1 MVGSGILAYM
11 PSEQPCGACSG
22 TGVTEH
28 TEHSVETDKDG
39 NQKPVSRSWTGPC
52 STCHGSGSS

>member
-1 MVGSGILAYM
+1 M

-52 STCHGSGSS
+52 SQCHGSGIS